1 MNVRWGVH
9 GKSYRL
15 DWHITTQAAV
25 AKPGRDYR
33 LIEIH
38 LALIDN
44 TRWWS
49 FDVERPWFS
58 VQCTLIMTIVA
69 YGKLKISMKYYYRS
83 QVNETDRSI
92 LANHRRKDVTFV
104 TCWTFCISRL
114 RVMNVYMFSMTSR
127 RVCIIAWCR
136 TTHLSFI
143 HSLIHSLNNKG
154 PTGLWQVLLQFN
166 VMQWKSHLL
175 QKYSVVNIRLLKM
188 Q

>member
-33 LIEIH
+33 SIEIH

-104 TCWTFCISRL
+104 TCWTFCISCV
-114 RVMNVYMFSMTSR
+114 RVLNVYISVWHLV
-127 RVCIIAWCR
+127 VCASLHDVAQPIC
-136 TTHLSFI
+136 HSFI
-143 HSLIHSLNNKG
+143 HWITKG
-154 PTGLWQVLLQFN
+154 QQAYDRSYYNLMLCNENHTYYRNTVL
-166 VMQWKSHLL
+166 
-175 QKYSVVNIRLLKM
+175 
-188 Q
+188 